1 MRRSGTIIVRG
12 IVQGVGFRPFV
23 YATAESLSIRGS
35 VTNLGSEVL
44 IHAEGDRFDEFLDVV
59 TRGPRLAAI
68 DEVIVSPLSGTIP
81 DRFSILESKAGNL
94 SGMIPPDVAICEA
107 CIHDINQVDGRY
119 FNYWATSCVDCGPR
133 YSIIRALP
141 YDRERTTMD
150 LFPLCPSCEE
160 EYWNP
165 RSRRHHAQTIA
176 CATCGPSLTLMD
188 PDGRSMPVADPIKK
202 AAELLDMGKILAI
215 RGIGG
220 FHIACIESSAERL
233 KALLGRTGQPLAVM
247 AEADTIERVAMLNES
262 EREYLISPAR
272 PIVVLEKRDHTS
284 HPTISNLHTLGMML
298 PYTGLHHLLFSHLT
312 SPMLV
317 MTSANVPG
325 NPMITEIDLVMS
337 RLRGVVDYFLTH
349 DREIQNRC
357 DDSVVRDG
365 LIIRLSRGIAPKR
378 TRIDL
383 GDRAILAVGPEL
395 NANASLYN
403 NGFCI
408 TSPHIGNIRNPST
421 VRYLEETVERLR
433 GLTGTTPEIIACDL
447 HPQFLSTRYATD
459 LAEELGAALVPVQ
472 HHRAHIAATT
482 RERCVGIAIDGV
494 GYGDDGTVW
503 GGEIF
508 VGQSPDYLR
517 AGHLEQV
524 LMPGGD
530 AATAHP
536 ERMLYGILPRPEVLD
551 LLAGRGWNDIASSAL
566 AHQVERR
573 FNTIPTTS
581 TGRVLDAASALLGI
595 CSERTYDGEPAMRL
609 EAVAASG
616 RPAEWELLI
625 SEENGR
631 QVLSTSH
638 LMEEAFLRYL
648 PLKEESH
655 EIQRRAV
662 ADIAASFQFNLAR
675 GIARM
680 AVSVAGEHGIGKAA
694 LSGGVCYNHMIRSTI
709 CEELRRAGIEPVINT
724 EYPLGDGCI
733 SYGQAIIAGSR

>member
-35 VTNLGSEVL
+35 VTNLGSEVH
-44 IHAEGDRFDEFLDVV
+44 IHAEGDRFDEFLEMV
-59 TRGPRLAAI
+59 RKGPRLAAI

-81 DRFSILESKAGNL
+81 DHFSILDSKTGNL
-94 SGMIPPDVAICEA
+94 SGLIPPDVAICDA
-107 CIHDINQVDGRY
+107 CINDIKQRNSRY

-150 LFPLCPSCEE
+150 HFPLCPSCEE
-160 EYWNP
+160 EYWSP
-165 RSRRHHAQTIA
+165 QSRRHHAQTIA
-176 CATCGPSLTLMD
+176 CATCGPSLALMD
-188 PDGRSMPVADPIKK
+188 PDGRSMPVTDPIQK
-202 AAELLDMGKILAI
+202 AAELLDLGKILAI

-233 KALLGRTGQPLAVM
+233 KALLGRTEQPLAVM
-247 AEADTIERVAMLNES
+247 AEADTIEKVAMLDEDDKIQ
-262 EREYLISPAR
+262 LTSPAR

-284 HPTISNLHTLGMML
+284 HSTISNLHTLGMML
-298 PYTGLHHLLFSHLT
+298 PYTGLHHLVFSRLQA
-312 SPMLV
+312 PMLV

-357 DDSVVRDG
+357 DDSVIRDG

-383 GDRAILAVGPEL
+383 GTRAILAVGPEL
-395 NANASLYN
+395 NANASIYN

-421 VRYLEETVERLR
+421 VRYLDETVERLR

-459 LAEELGAALVPVQ
+459 LADKLGAELVFVQ
-472 HHRAHIAATT
+472 HHRAHIAAAT

-508 VGQSPDYLR
+508 VGQAPDYVR

-530 AATAHP
+530 AATSHP
-536 ERMLYGILPRPEVLD
+536 ERMLYGILQKPEILD
-551 LLAGRGWNDIASSAL
+551 LLASRGWNEIACSAL
-566 AHQVERR
+566 SHQVERR

-595 CSERTYDGEPAMRL
+595 CSKRTYDGEPAMRL
-609 EAVAASG
+609 EAAASAG
-616 RPAEWELLI
+616 RAGEWDIFI
-625 SEENGR
+625 SEENGQ
-631 QVLSTSH
+631 QVLSTSR
-638 LMEEAFLRYL
+638 LMEEALLRYL
-648 PLKEESH
+648 PLQEESH
-655 EIQRRAV
+655 EMQRRAI

-675 GIARM
+675 GIALL
-680 AVSVAGEHGIGKAA
+680 AVSVAEVNGIGKAA
-694 LSGGVCYNHMIRSTI
+694 LSGGVCYNRMIRTTI
-709 CEELRRAGIEPVINT
+709 CDELQKAGIQPIINT
-724 EYPLGDGCI
+724 DYPLGDGCI
-733 SYGQAIIAGSR
+733 SYGQAIIAGIR

>member
-44 IHAEGDRFDEFLDVV
+44 IHAEGDRFDEFLDAV

-107 CIHDINQVDGRY
+107 CIHDINQADGRY

-247 AEADTIERVAMLNES
+247 AEADTIEQVAMLNES

-494 GYGDDGTVW
+494 GYGD
-503 GGEIF
+503 
-508 VGQSPDYLR
+508 
-517 AGHLEQV
+517 
-524 LMPGGD
+524 
-530 AATAHP
+530 
-536 ERMLYGILPRPEVLD
+536 
-551 LLAGRGWNDIASSAL
+551 
-566 AHQVERR
+566 
-573 FNTIPTTS
+573 
-581 TGRVLDAASALLGI
+581 
-595 CSERTYDGEPAMRL
+595 
-609 EAVAASG
+609 
-616 RPAEWELLI
+616 
-625 SEENGR
+625 
-631 QVLSTSH
+631 
-638 LMEEAFLRYL
+638 
-648 PLKEESH
+648 
-655 EIQRRAV
+655 
-662 ADIAASFQFNLAR
+662 
-675 GIARM
+675 
-680 AVSVAGEHGIGKAA
+680 
-694 LSGGVCYNHMIRSTI
+694 
-709 CEELRRAGIEPVINT
+709 
-724 EYPLGDGCI
+724 
-733 SYGQAIIAGSR
+733 

>member
-23 YATAESLSIRGS
+23 YATAELLSIHGS
-35 VTNLGSEVL
+35 VSNLGSEVL
-44 IHAEGDRFDEFLDVV
+44 IHAEGEHFEEFLEAVR
-59 TRGPRLAAI
+59 RGPRLAVI
-68 DEVIVSPLSGTIP
+68 DEVIVSPLTGVIS
-81 DRFSILESKAGNL
+81 DRFIIAESEEGNL
-94 SGMIPPDVAICEA
+94 SGLIPPDVAICDA

-133 YSIIRALP
+133 YSIICALP
-141 YDRERTTMD
+141 YDRIRTTMD
-150 LFPLCPSCEE
+150 QFPLCPSCEE

-202 AAELLDMGKILAI
+202 AAELLDMGNILAI

-233 KALLGRTGQPLAVM
+233 KALLGRTEQPLAVM
-247 AEADTIERVAMLNES
+247 AEVDTIEQVAMLHE
-262 EREYLISPAR
+262 EDRKDLTSPTR
-272 PIVVLEKRDHTS
+272 PIVILRKRDHTAHS
-284 HPTISNLHTLGMML
+284 TISNLHTIGMML
-298 PYTGLHHLLFSHLT
+298 PYTGLHHLLFSHLQ

-357 DDSVVRDG
+357 DDSVIRDG

-383 GDRAILAVGPEL
+383 GNSAILAVGPEL
-395 NANASLYN
+395 NANASIYN

-421 VRYLEETVERLR
+421 VRYLEETVDRLR
-433 GLTGTTPEIIACDL
+433 ELTGIIPEIIACDA

-459 LAEELGAALVPVQ
+459 LADELGAALVPVQ
-472 HHRAHIAATT
+472 HHRAHIAAAT

-508 VGQSPDYLR
+508 VGQAPGYAR
-517 AGHLEQV
+517 VGHLEEV

-536 ERMLYGILPRPEVLD
+536 ERMLYGILPTEEVLD
-551 LLAGRGWNDIASSAL
+551 LLVGRGWNDIACSAL

-573 FNTIPTTS
+573 FNTIQTSS

-595 CSERTYDGEPAMRL
+595 CSKRTYDGEPAMRL
-609 EAVAASG
+609 EAAASVG
-616 RPAEWELLI
+616 RAVEWDLVITEK
-625 SEENGR
+625 NGQ
-631 QVLSTSH
+631 QVLSTSC
-638 LMEEAFLRYL
+638 LMEEAFSRYL
-648 PLKEESH
+648 PLKAESH

-680 AVSVAGEHGIGKAA
+680 AVSAAEEHGIRQTA

-709 CEELRRAGIEPVINT
+709 CEELKKAGIEPIINA

-733 SYGQAIIAGSR
+733 SFGQAIIAGSR